1 MIYRR
6 LKKNTDFKKLFGR
19 GKRVFSPCITLLY
32 FPSRT
37 LSMGIAVSK
46 KHGKA
51 VQRNRI
57 KRLLRESFRETCKN
71 LTKPYDIIL
80 IPKVEESYSLLSFKN
95 SLSICFKKVNEW
107 QKN

>member
-1 MIYRR
+1 
-6 LKKNTDFKKLFGR
+6 
-19 GKRVFSPCITLLY
+19 
-32 FPSRT
+32 
-37 LSMGIAVSK
+37 MGIAVSK